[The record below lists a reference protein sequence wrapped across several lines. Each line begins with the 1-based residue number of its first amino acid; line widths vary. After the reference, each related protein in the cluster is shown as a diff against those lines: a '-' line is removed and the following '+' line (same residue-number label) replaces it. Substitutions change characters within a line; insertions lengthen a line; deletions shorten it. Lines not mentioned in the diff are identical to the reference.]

1 MRILFV
7 PVFNYPNNLNADSIY
22 LISGDWCRALC
33 EADENISIYRLL
45 PEPNNLED
53 KFKKF
58 IYRYE
63 PVHPRVHDIF
73 VPMYSR
79 YDMEE
84 VNCPID
90 TFKRFH
96 PVLGEFPVDA
106 VITTSAIKTVFV
118 KRILLVGGGETYP
131 PAFFNFEL
139 LMRSNYS
146 NEVSKVSDD
155 ELMLQSAGETMGYN
169 LLESPMCRRMA
180 ITTAKSFVAPSLIK
194 GIIKN
199 SALVFSGYNE
209 TFDPATIVKNERFTL
224 MLRGR
229 LTGSKHVDQI
239 LDLYNKFYAAGRKI
253 DIQITTGDVMM
264 RSLVTEELIK
274 NDAIQ
279 VLRLE
284 SREEAL
290 RVMEK
295 AHAFLFWSS
304 HELFAVSVWEM
315 LAAGLIGVFKR
326 EDWHKGLLPDDYPYQ
341 FDTFLEAYQMLSH
354 IYENYDKVKEELAW
368 VPGWVKER
376 YHYENTTRTA
386 AKIIRDNVPTRKPRG
401 WLPEMMIKHGKDEM
415 TLIDAMKVIEE
426 NSEMGKSIL
435 AGYNPSR
442 VHRSVGISEI
452 ANALEQNGYYDV
464 LTDRQPMYKKRATN
478 ENTTAVSGELST
490 GESQ

>member
-1 MRILFV
+1 
-7 PVFNYPNNLNADSIY
+7 
-22 LISGDWCRALC
+22 
-33 EADENISIYRLL
+33 
-45 PEPNNLED
+45 
-53 KFKKF
+53 
-58 IYRYE
+58 
-63 PVHPRVHDIF
+63 
-73 VPMYSR
+73 
-79 YDMEE
+79 
-84 VNCPID
+84 
-90 TFKRFH
+90 
-96 PVLGEFPVDA
+96 
-106 VITTSAIKTVFV
+106 
-118 KRILLVGGGETYP
+118 
-131 PAFFNFEL
+131 
-139 LMRSNYS
+139 MRS
-146 NEVSKVSDD
+146 
-155 ELMLQSAGETMGYN
+155 
-169 LLESPMCRRMA
+169 
-180 ITTAKSFVAPSLIK
+180 I
-194 GIIKN
+194 
-199 SALVFSGYNE
+199 
-209 TFDPATIVKNERFTL
+209 
-224 MLRGR
+224 
-229 LTGSKHVDQI
+229 
-239 LDLYNKFYAAGRKI
+239 
-253 DIQITTGDVMM
+253 
-264 RSLVTEELIK
+264 VTEELIK

-442 VHRSVGISEI
+442 IHRSVGISEI